1 MAQRQARRKAS
12 RGLLITGGIVLLGGL
27 GGCQWCP
34 APHAGGPAGG
44 ASGTTAP
51 AAGSEPAREPATTRQ
66 ERALML
72 RQAERGQ
79 QAMVRCLQAE
89 RSLTEGNE
97 LRCENWEVIREEF
110 LGR

>member
-1 MAQRQARRKAS
+1 MAQRQDRRKA
-12 RGLLITGGIVLLGGL
+12 RHGLLITAGIVLLSGL

-34 APHAGGPAGG
+34 APKADGPAGRS
-44 ASGTTAP
+44 SGTTAP
-51 AAGSEPAREPATTRQ
+51 ASGSEPAREPATTRQ
-66 ERALML
+66 ERVLML

-97 LRCENWEVIREEF
+97 LRCEDWEVIREEF

>member
-1 MAQRQARRKAS
+1 
-12 RGLLITGGIVLLGGL
+12 
-27 GGCQWCP
+27 
-34 APHAGGPAGG
+34 
-44 ASGTTAP
+44 
-51 AAGSEPAREPATTRQ
+51 
-66 ERALML
+66 ML